1 MGSSISTSHTL
12 EHRVPLAVTSSAS
25 VESPTRARLSQVL
38 LLYFLGTIFVMTLA
52 PFQFQVP
59 KHYRVLFTGGL
70 FDIIANILFFV
81 PLGFLYPLSRKSREH
96 ASILRTILFA
106 TAISCSIE
114 TIQLFEP
121 ERFTSVI
128 DVITNAAGAGL
139 GAMIAGVASRRIRIN
154 AKLVGRLS
162 LEIPLIGLIYLLVP
176 AVLVASMDAA
186 AELPRVIAVIPLA
199 FVGARLIVAVQR
211 NHFARSGLLMPS
223 GAGVAAGVWALLGC
237 FPLIFRHPVFGGAIV
252 LGVAM
257 LTWWESSV
265 PVNID
270 GLDRRFEVEALR
282 SAAPHIAA
290 YVLAIILL
298 PLASG
303 TGPWHFR
310 MSLTGGNGDVDLQ
323 QIQLLVPCSTLTILG
338 YLLAEARGRLEVA
351 FKRIAARVV
360 AECACVAVALEV
372 S

>member
-1 MGSSISTSHTL
+1 
-12 EHRVPLAVTSSAS
+12 
-25 VESPTRARLSQVL
+25 
-38 LLYFLGTIFVMTLA
+38 MTLA
-52 PFQFQVP
+52 PFRFEIP

-81 PLGFLYPLSRKSREH
+81 PLGFLYPLSRKSREQ
-96 ASILRTILFA
+96 ATILRTVLFA

-128 DVITNAAGAGL
+128 DVITNATGAGL
-139 GAMIAGVASRRIRIN
+139 GAIIAGVTSRRIRVN

-186 AELPRVIAVIPLA
+186 AELSRVIAVVPLA
-199 FVGARLIVAVQR
+199 FVGTRLIIAVQR
-211 NHFARSGLLMPS
+211 NHFARSGLLSPN
-223 GAGVAAGVWALLGC
+223 GAGIAAGVWALLGC
-237 FPLIFRHPVFGGAIV
+237 FPLIFRHPVVGGGIV
-252 LGVAM
+252 LGVAL
-257 LTWWESSV
+257 LTWWESAK
-265 PVNID
+265 PLNID
-270 GLDRRFEVEALR
+270 GPDRRFEIEALR

-290 YVLAIILL
+290 YVVVIVVL
-298 PLASG
+298 PLAAG
-303 TGPWHFR
+303 IGPWHFR
-310 MSLTGGNGDVDLQ
+310 MSLTGGNGDVDVQ

-360 AECACVAVALEV
+360 SECAVVAIALEV
-372 S
+372 SRGFERGVGASGSQLLLMLFAALCGASIYYTQREHVRWILAHHDG